1 MSDENQVVD
10 LKSVPLSWETC
21 IKVMIHFV
29 QKAQTKAAYK
39 LQTAGVLLKAVNFF
53 TTGQEPDMNEI
64 RALRVLVNGVHIGQS
79 VGAYSLEEAGLMQN
93 RFIPYL
99 ETELAKRAEKAET
112 DSKPNK
118 ESLSQTPVNQQVVT
132 EL

>member
-1 MSDENQVVD
+1 MADENQVVD
-10 LKSVPLSWETC
+10 LKSVPLSWDTC

-29 QKAQTKAAYK
+29 QKAQVKAAYK

-53 TTGQEPDMNEI
+53 STGEEPDMNEI

-99 ETELAKRAEKAET
+99 ESELAKRAEKVEA
-112 DSKPNK
+112 DKKPNQ
-118 ESLSQTPVNQQVVT
+118 ESVSVTPLNDQAVT